1 MLRYLGGVL
10 IEAGSDTTAAF
21 LQSFI
26 LLLVAHP
33 EVQAKAQR
41 EIDEVV
47 GAERMPTLDD
57 FAKLPY
63 LRAVVSEVR
72 SLGWIILEAFANI
85 AAQTHRFRPV
95 APLTVPHAAT
105 ADIRVSAIAD
115 HALVCRPSYN
125 VPPKYGQY
133 VIPKGSIV
141 FANACECYYTV
152 S

>member
-1 MLRYLGGVL
+1 M

-47 GAERMPTLDD
+47 GTDRMPTLND

-72 SLGWIILEAFANI
+72 PLDWIILEVVANI

-105 ADIRVSAIAD
+105 ADIGVSAVAD
-115 HALVCRPSYN
+115 RALMPS
-125 VPPKYGQY
+125 
-133 VIPKGSIV
+133 IL
-141 FANACECYYTV
+141 
-152 S
+152 